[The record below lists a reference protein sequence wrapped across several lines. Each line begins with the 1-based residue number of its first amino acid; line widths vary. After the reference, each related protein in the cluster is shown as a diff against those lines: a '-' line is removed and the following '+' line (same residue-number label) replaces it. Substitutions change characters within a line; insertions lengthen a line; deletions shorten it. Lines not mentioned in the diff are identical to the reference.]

1 MAGRTVRVG
10 GLPADLPP
18 DRVADKLTI
27 HFLRSRNGGGEI
39 AELRVLPGGSGPCA
53 LITFEAREVAQRIL
67 KAKSHVLSIGGKK
80 YPLEVTAHG
89 VELSPDEIFIR
100 TCMIVDYGKLPAGK
114 TLLRNLHKGYSNVQF
129 NFDSKNTHCIV
140 KGPFTELQAFSRDL
154 LGSLNLKS
162 QAAGEILL
170 PGSSHV
176 AEETRT
182 QSHPQAPDPAA
193 SAREAAKL
201 PNWDQVCEKA
211 AKAPSPRGPVD
222 GEAVEDLEDF
232 SLVMDSDIYLYM
244 QRFCTAEY
252 RGVLRQHRVDV
263 VDVSSDGIAI
273 LYLQPSA
280 GVSGDMDALR
290 QARLALQQLYQQLEV
305 SLRKEK
311 ITKEGLHM
319 DSQALGALT
328 RELQKLYPQLL
339 CHEDEKQLYL
349 IGNLVDVSQAK
360 QYLQDFGTR
369 RGAAHA
375 VGTLSSGLP
384 SRPATSRTAE
394 AALHEPKA
402 LMDASTSRLSPGRP
416 ELKGELKLA
425 ASFSALRADKSQASR
440 ALSRNRDAPP
450 AGQAQLSGEH
460 VLEADALGPSDP
472 AAQTQQ
478 LQPCVSTG
486 EVVLG
491 PAVES
496 EQKDPKE
503 WDHVK
508 GGARLTRHRAL
519 SPPAGKGS
527 GTSQHPGDSQGS
539 GAVKH
544 HPLASTSSAF
554 DVTGTSSALDSKPSG
569 PRPLL
574 RRSNS
579 FSLPRPTGSA
589 QPQEPGRAGGRV
601 SEELSLDSL
610 QWSYLKDVCRAAIDE
625 LCRDGAVQISERR
638 SGDCTVLTLR
648 AADRSELLQAKWKV
662 EALVQKCPD
671 LVCQSMS
678 YSELAVDGPDDS
690 ALSEL
695 CSLLRENSLQ
705 VGLSKDKYNLYLACP
720 KEVLPGVTEA
730 FRIFSSRRLC
740 TLKSSSL
747 SPGQESM
754 GHSSV
759 IQPSRSQDAVPG
771 AALPGSLESLQ
782 VGLQHLNI
790 SDEADHA
797 DVLRAFQLPEAE
809 EKRPP
814 SPWGFQQAL
823 GQQEGNDRV
832 DFGTVQGGS
841 SLLSPSVV
849 DKPSPAGLRESLEQA
864 KTKLSVGELDIAR
877 LKQVLPDR
885 FQFVRDRSRGGH
897 NEAMGQLRSPVPAAD
912 AAPHSLPAWLYR
924 AAAAEPPA
932 TAAQR
937 APAAEPQGPGRALHP
952 AGRSSGQEEP
962 DPPSRQAR
970 GPSPGQE
977 SGRSPPG
984 HCDACQGS
992 GVTCQAPCGHALCRT
1007 CFAADSPQPACCR
1020 AAPSCGISGTFRIS
1034 SRSQSLPGYYRDP
1047 TLQVSY
1053 IIPDGVQGVGDPRPG
1068 QPYKGGNF
1076 YAFLP
1081 DNREG
1086 RKTAMLLKKAFDH
1099 GLTFQIK
1106 SCNGEERVTWGLIPH
1121 KTSWDGGK
1129 ARSGYPDAQYLR
1141 EVCTV
1146 LKSLGIA

>member
-1 MAGRTVRVG
+1 MV
-10 GLPADLPP
+10 
-18 DRVADKLTI
+18 
-27 HFLRSRNGGGEI
+27 
-39 AELRVLPGGSGPCA
+39 
-53 LITFEAREVAQRIL
+53 
-67 KAKSHVLSIGGKK
+67 
-80 YPLEVTAHG
+80 
-89 VELSPDEIFIR
+89 
-100 TCMIVDYGKLPAGK
+100 VDYSKLPAGK

-129 NFDSKNTHCIV
+129 NFDSKSTHCIV

-162 QAAGEILL
+162 QGAGEILL

-176 AEETRT
+176 AKETRT
-182 QSHPQAPDPAA
+182 QSHLRAPDPAA
-193 SAREAAKL
+193 SAQEASKL
-201 PNWDQVCEKA
+201 PDCNQVCETA
-211 AKAPSPRGPVD
+211 PKAPSPRGPVD
-222 GEAVEDLEDF
+222 GEALEVLEDF
-232 SLVMDSDIYLYM
+232 SLVVDSDIYLYM
-244 QRFCTAEY
+244 QRFCAAEY
-252 RGVLRQHRVDV
+252 QGVLRQHHVDV

-273 LYLQPSA
+273 LYLQPPA
-280 GVSGDMDALR
+280 GVSGAMDALP

-305 SLRKEK
+305 SLRKEN
-311 ITKEGLHM
+311 ITKEGLHV
-319 DSQALGALT
+319 DSQALRALT
-328 RELQKLYPQLL
+328 CELQKLYPQLL

-369 RGAAHA
+369 SSA
-375 VGTLSSGLP
+375 TLSSDLP
-384 SRPATSRTAE
+384 SLPATSRAAE
-394 AALHEPKA
+394 AALHEPRA
-402 LMDASTSRLSPGRP
+402 LLNASTSKLSPGKR

-425 ASFSALRADKSQASR
+425 ASFSALRADKSQASQG
-440 ALSRNRDAPP
+440 LLQNQDSPP
-450 AGQAQLSGEH
+450 AGPAQLSAE
-460 VLEADALGPSDP
+460 LELKRDALGPSDP
-472 AAQTQQ
+472 AVQTQQ
-478 LQPCVSTG
+478 FQPRVSTG

-496 EQKDPKE
+496 QQKDSKE

-508 GGARLTRHRAL
+508 GGARLTRHRAP

-527 GTSQHPGDSQGS
+527 GTLQHPGDSQGS
-539 GAVKH
+539 GAIKH

-579 FSLPRPTGSA
+579 FSLPRPTGRA
-589 QPQEPGRAGGRV
+589 QPQEPGWAGGRA
-601 SEELSLDSL
+601 SEEMSLDSL

-625 LCRDGAVQISERR
+625 LCRDGAVQISEHR
-638 SGDCTVLTLR
+638 SRDCTVLTLW

-695 CSLLRENSLQ
+695 CGLLRGNSLQ

-720 KEVLPGVTEA
+720 KEMLPGVTEA
-730 FRIFSSRRLC
+730 FRIFSSRRLRA
-740 TLKSSSL
+740 LKSSSL

-759 IQPSRSQDAVPG
+759 IQPSRSQDTVLG
-771 AALPGSLESLQ
+771 AALPDSLESLQ
-782 VGLQHLNI
+782 MGLQHLSVSN
-790 SDEADHA
+790 EAEHA
-797 DVLRAFQLPEAE
+797 DVLRAFQLPAAE
-809 EKRPP
+809 EERPP

-823 GQQEGNDRV
+823 GQQEGNGRV
-832 DFGTVQGGS
+832 DFGAVQGGS
-841 SLLSPSVV
+841 SLLSPGVV
-849 DKPSPAGLRESLEQA
+849 DKPSPAGLREAPEQP
-864 KTKLSVGELDIAR
+864 KTKLSAGELDIAR

-885 FQFVRDRSRGGH
+885 FQFARDRSRGGH
-897 NEAMGQLRSPVPAAD
+897 NEAMGRPRSPAPAMD
-912 AAPHSLPAWLYR
+912 TAPLSLPAWLYR
-924 AAAAEPPA
+924 PAAP
-932 TAAQR
+932 R
-937 APAAEPQGPGRALHP
+937 APAVEPRGPGAAPLP

-962 DPPSRQAR
+962 GPPPQQAR
-970 GPSPGQE
+970 GPSPGQK
-977 SGRSPPG
+977 SSRSPPG
-984 HCDACQGS
+984 RCDACRGS

-1020 AAPSCGISGTFRIS
+1020 AAPSCGIAGTFRVS
-1034 SRSQSLPGYYRDP
+1034 SWSQSLPGYYRDP

-1053 IIPDGVQGVGDPRPG
+1053 VIPDGVQGVGDPHPG

-1086 RKTAMLLKKAFDH
+1086 RKTALLLKKAFEH